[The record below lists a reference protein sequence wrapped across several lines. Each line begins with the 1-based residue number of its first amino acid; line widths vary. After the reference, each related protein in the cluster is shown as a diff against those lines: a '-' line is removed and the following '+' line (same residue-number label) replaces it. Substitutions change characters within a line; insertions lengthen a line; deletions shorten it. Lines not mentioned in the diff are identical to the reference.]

1 MAYPVNVAWRENG
14 RGVTV
19 DSPDQLARLLDAIAA
34 ESDPSR
40 PPLVLIRNDGGVL
53 TLGLGAAVGTLNHV
67 PPSGDPPYMI
77 CVGDGDLEGFIDFFL
92 AGHHTQF
99 ALRNTLP
106 NHLARAAALDYSMSG
121 SLSSRIL
128 WEAC

>member
-1 MAYPVNVAWRENG
+1 MAYPVTVTWRENG

-19 DSPDQLARLLDAIAA
+19 DSPDQLTQLLDAVAG

-40 PPLVLIRNDGGVL
+40 PPLVMIGNDGGVL
-53 TLGLGAAVGTLNHV
+53 TMGLGAPVSTLNHV
-67 PPSGDPPYMI
+67 PPSGEPPYMI
-77 CVGDGDLEGFIDFFL
+77 CVGDGDLEGVADFFL

-106 NHLARAAALDYSMSG
+106 NHLARAAALEYAESG
-121 SLSSRIL
+121 NLSNKIA
-128 WEAC
+128 WESC